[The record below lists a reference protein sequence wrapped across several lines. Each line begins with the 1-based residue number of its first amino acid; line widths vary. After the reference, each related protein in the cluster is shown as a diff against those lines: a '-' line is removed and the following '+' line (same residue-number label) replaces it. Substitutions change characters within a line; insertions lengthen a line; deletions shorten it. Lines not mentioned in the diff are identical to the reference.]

1 MRRLRVDVVVF
12 LVGALGISAGCSST
26 SSSGED
32 AATGSGGRD
41 AGSEAGRGGAGT
53 GGRGTGGST
62 GFGGSIGTGGA
73 TASGGASGMGGLMT
87 GSGGASATGGSA
99 SGGIGGHGGIGGA
112 TGGATGIGGVGGAT
126 GGATGIGGKAG
137 GGGAPATGGHGGA
150 TGGVGGAPVG
160 GASGHGG
167 ATGGVGGGGTT
178 GGGGGGVAGAAAG
191 GAGGIGG
198 AGGAGGAGPND
209 RGAYLVNSVLGCA
222 GCHTPTGGPALSGH
236 DCFVSRGTSCLSSA
250 NLTNDDTGLKM
261 FTDQQIKDAIRK
273 GQDPDGSGKYLSSVM
288 PYYQFANLTDAD
300 TSAIVAY
307 LRTVPAVVHQVAAPT
322 APYDVAP
329 TAPEWAPVAPS
340 ALPAASTATG
350 PTNGKYLAS
359 LVCVTCHTV
368 DATVTAGM
376 PNHIDATKAFQGGL
390 IVTAT
395 VNGVAKMVQSANLTP
410 DATGLMG
417 WNVSEIATAIT
428 MGTDKNGAT
437 ICGMRA
443 LPNLNSSDAIDIGS
457 YLVSIPPVA
466 STITMM
472 CQ

>member
-1 MRRLRVDVVVF
+1 MRRLRVDVVLF

-41 AGSEAGRGGAGT
+41 GGSDAGSGGAGT
-53 GGRGTGGST
+53 GGRGTGGAIGS
-62 GFGGSIGTGGA
+62 GGSIATGGASASGGVSGTGGL
-73 TASGGASGMGGLMT
+73 TT
-87 GSGGASATGGSA
+87 GSGGASASGGSA

-112 TGGATGIGGVGGAT
+112 L
-126 GGATGIGGKAG
+126 GGATGIGGKVGVG
-137 GGGAPATGGHGGA
+137 GGGAPGTGGHGGA
-150 TGGVGGAPVG
+150 TGGVGGTPTG
-160 GASGHGG
+160 GAPGHGG

-178 GGGGGGVAGAAAG
+178 GGGGGGVAGASG
-191 GAGGIGG
+191 GAGGVGG
-198 AGGAGGAGPND
+198 VGGAGPND

-222 GCHTPTGGPALSGH
+222 GCHTPTGGTPLSGH
-236 DCFVSRGTSCLSSA
+236 DCFVSKGTSCLSSA
-250 NLTNDDTGLKM
+250 NLTNDDTGLKK

-300 TSAIVAY
+300 TDAIVAF
-307 LRTVPAVVHQVAAPT
+307 LRSVPAVVHQVAPPT

-340 ALPAASTATG
+340 ALPPASTAVG

-368 DATVTAGM
+368 DATVATGTPM
-376 PNHIDATKAFQGGL
+376 HIDATKAFQGGL

-395 VNGVAKMVQSANLTP
+395 VNATPKMVQSANLTP
-410 DATGLMG
+410 DATGLMS
-417 WNVSEIATAIT
+417 WDVSEIATAIT
-428 MGTDKNGAT
+428 TGKDKNGAT

-443 LPNLNSSDAIDIGS
+443 LANLTLSDAIDIGS
-457 YLVSIPPVA
+457 YLASIPPVA

>member
-12 LVGALGISAGCSST
+12 LVGALVISAGCSST
-26 SSSGED
+26 SSPGED

-53 GGRGTGGST
+53 GGRGTGGSIGAGGST
-62 GFGGSIGTGGA
+62 GAGGSISAGGSIGTGGA
-73 TASGGASGMGGLMT
+73 TASGGVSGTGGLMT

-99 SGGIGGHGGIGGA
+99 SGGSGGHGGSGGA
-112 TGGATGIGGVGGAT
+112 SGGS
-126 GGATGIGGKAG
+126 TGIGGKGG
-137 GGGAPATGGHGGA
+137 GGGAPATGGR
-150 TGGVGGAPVG
+150 GGVGGAPAG

-167 ATGGVGGGGTT
+167 TTGGVGGGGTT
-178 GGGGGGVAGAAAG
+178 GGGGGGMAGAAPGGAG
-191 GAGGIGG
+191 GAGGAGG
-198 AGGAGGAGPND
+198 MSGAGGAGPND

-250 NLTNDDTGLKM
+250 NLTNDDTGLKK
-261 FTDQQIKDAIRK
+261 FTDQQIKDAIQK
-273 GQDPDGSGKYLSSVM
+273 GQDPDGGGKYLSSVM

-300 TSAIVAY
+300 TSAIVTY

-322 APYDVAP
+322 PPYDVAP

-340 ALPAASTATG
+340 ALPAASTAVG

-368 DATVTAGM
+368 DATVAVGM
-376 PNHIDATKAFQGGL
+376 PTHIDPTKAFQGGL

-428 MGTDKNGAT
+428 TDIDKNGAT

-443 LPNLNSSDAIDIGS
+443 LANLNLSDAIDIGS
-457 YLVSIPPVA
+457 YLASIPPVP
-466 STITMM
+466 SSLTMT